1 MNAKRAHSRFGQPTV
16 EETKQLISGNPE
28 THASASNARKHNVTT
43 ISIDPETSEISFHEH
58 LSDTETHSKSK
69 SRPFDESNLLG
80 ADTFA
85 GAAMILI
92 GTIMYGILGIL
103 NRLSMLGKSSTP
115 YQSAAAMEVAEF
127 SKFVVTALLLI
138 NEEGVSNSFRSIKM
152 VPFSEWFFFVIP
164 AAIYSITNNLDFYI
178 LQYMDPGSM
187 QVVPSMKSMNLY
199 ILRNQPLIH

>member
-1 MNAKRAHSRFGQPTV
+1 
-16 EETKQLISGNPE
+16 
-28 THASASNARKHNVTT
+28 
-43 ISIDPETSEISFHEH
+43 
-58 LSDTETHSKSK
+58 
-69 SRPFDESNLLG
+69 
-80 ADTFA
+80 
-85 GAAMILI
+85 MILI

-187 QVVPSMKSMNLY
+187 QVVLSMKSMNV
-199 ILRNQPLIH
+199 NVQ